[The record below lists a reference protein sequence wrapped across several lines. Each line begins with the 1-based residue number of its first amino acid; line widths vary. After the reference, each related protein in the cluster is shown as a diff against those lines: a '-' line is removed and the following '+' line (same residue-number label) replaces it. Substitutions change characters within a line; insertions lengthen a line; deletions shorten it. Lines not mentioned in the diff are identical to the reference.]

1 MQRIAIIDLGTNTF
15 NLLIVEYAKNKKP
28 KVIFKNKIP
37 AKLGAG
43 GFTEKKI
50 KPKAFQ
56 RGLDALH
63 IHKDSINEFGVFS
76 VHAFG
81 TSALRD
87 ASNSNKFL
95 KAVLKETGIK
105 VNIISGEKEAELIYN
120 GVSKA
125 IDIGPKPQLIMDIG
139 GGSTEFIIAD
149 RKQILWKHSFDL
161 GISRIWES
169 LAPSDPLH
177 ERDIKALGKVLDIGL
192 KLLFSALK
200 QFPVEGLIGSSG
212 SLESLAKLILVL
224 KGREYDF
231 AKNTCYSFKLNELQM
246 IHNML
251 IKSTKKERKKM
262 KGLVKYR
269 LDTIPLASVFVMYI
283 ISRLKIKEMRL
294 STYALREGVMSEMIN
309 MA

>member
-15 NLLIVEYAKNKKP
+15 NLLIVDHVKEAKP
-28 KVIFKNKIP
+28 KIVFKNKIP

-43 GFTEKKI
+43 GFADKKI
-50 KPKAFQ
+50 KPKAFR
-56 RGLDALH
+56 RGLEAMR
-63 IHKDSINEFGVFS
+63 IHKETIDKLEGCSI
-76 VHAFG
+76 HAFG

-87 ASNSNKFL
+87 ATNSNEFTNK
-95 KAVLKETGIK
+95 VYQENGIK
-105 VNIISGEKEAELIYN
+105 VNIISGEREAELIYT

-125 IDIGPKPQLIMDIG
+125 LDIGPKPQLIMDIG

-177 ERDIKALGKVLDIGL
+177 EGDIIALGKVLDINLGL
-192 KLLFSALK
+192 LDSAIK

-212 SLESLAKLILVL
+212 SFESLAKLILISQ
-224 KGREYDF
+224 GREYNF
-231 AKNTCYSFKLNELQM
+231 AKNTCYSFKLNELQA
-246 IHNML
+246 IHNVL
-251 IKSTKKERKKM
+251 IKSTKNERGKM

-283 ISRLKIKEMRL
+283 ISRLKIKEIRL

>member
-15 NLLIVEYAKNKKP
+15 NLLIVDHIKEAKP
-28 KVIFKNKIP
+28 KIVFKNKIP

-43 GFTEKKI
+43 SFADKKI
-50 KPKAFQ
+50 KPKAFR
-56 RGLDALH
+56 RGLEAMR
-63 IHKDSINEFGVFS
+63 IHKETIDNLEGCSI
-76 VHAFG
+76 HAFG

-87 ASNSNKFL
+87 ATNSNEFINK
-95 KAVLKETGIK
+95 VYQENGIK
-105 VNIISGEKEAELIYN
+105 VNIISGEREAELIYT
-120 GVSKA
+120 GVSEA
-125 IDIGPKPQLIMDIG
+125 LDIGPKPQLIMDIG

-177 ERDIKALGKVLDIGL
+177 EGDIIALGKVLDINLGL
-192 KLLFSALK
+192 LDSAIK
-200 QFPVEGLIGSSG
+200 QFPIEGLIGSSG
-212 SLESLAKLILVL
+212 SFESLAKLILISQ
-224 KGREYDF
+224 GREYNF
-231 AKNTCYSFKLNELQM
+231 AKSTCYSFKLNELQA
-246 IHNML
+246 IHNVL

-283 ISRLKIKEMRL
+283 ISRLKIKEIRL

>member
-15 NLLIVEYAKNKKP
+15 NLLVVEYTENEKP
-28 KVIFKNKIP
+28 KIIFKNKIP

-63 IHKDSINEFGVFS
+63 IHKDSINKFGTSS

-95 KAVLKETGIK
+95 KAVLQETGIK
-105 VNIISGEKEAELIYN
+105 VNVVSGEKEAELIYN

-125 IDIGPKPQLIMDIG
+125 LDVGPKPQLIMDIG

-177 ERDIKALGKVLDIGL
+177 ERDIRALGNVLDIGL
-192 KLLFSALK
+192 ELLFSAVK

-212 SLESLAKLILVL
+212 SFESLAKLILVSQ
-224 KGREYDF
+224 GREYKFTKD
-231 AKNTCYSFKLNELQM
+231 TCYSFKLNELQM

-251 IKSTKKERKKM
+251 IKSTKKERKNM
-262 KGLVKYR
+262 KGLANYR
-269 LDTIPLASVFVMYI
+269 IDTIPLASAFVVYI
-283 ISRLKIKEMRL
+283 ISRFMIKEIRL
-294 STYALREGVMSEMIN
+294 STYALREGVMSEVIN